1 MRILGID
8 PGSRVTGWGVLD
20 SSGWDIRLVAH
31 GAIRAGDGGP
41 LGERLVR
48 LMEGLRQVIVAHGP
62 DVVAIEEVFTAKNAR
77 AALVLGHARGVALL
91 AACEAGISIHEYAPT
106 RVKSAITGSGRAEK
120 AQVQAALAVQL
131 AMREIPRPIDASDA
145 LAVALC
151 HAATARFTE
160 RVSGHDAPGS
170 RSASARDA
178 RSGLA
183 RAPRRGRL
191 RLT

>member
-20 SSGWDIRLVAH
+20 SSGWDMRLVAL

-41 LGERLVR
+41 LGNRLVR
-48 LMEGLRQVIVAHGP
+48 IMEALRQVIVAHGP

-91 AACEAGISIHEYAPT
+91 AAGEAGLSIHEYAPT
-106 RVKSAITGSGRAEK
+106 QVKRAVTGSGRAEK

-131 AMREIPRPIDASDA
+131 AMREPPRPIDASDA

-151 HAATARFTE
+151 HAATARFTA
-160 RVSGHDAPGS
+160 RVSAADD
-170 RSASARDA
+170 RASLSGLPRDARDA
-178 RSGLA
+178 LT

>member
-20 SSGWDIRLVAH
+20 SSGWDIRVVAH

-62 DVVAIEEVFTAKNAR
+62 QVVAIEEVFTAKNAR
-77 AALVLGHARGVALL
+77 SALILGHARGVALL
-91 AACEAGISIHEYAPT
+91 AACEAGLPIHEYAPT
-106 RVKSAITGSGRAEK
+106 QVKSAITGSGRAEK

-160 RVSGHDAPGS
+160 RVAAQDARATLAPG
-170 RSASARDA
+170 R
-178 RSGLA
+178 
-183 RAPRRGRL
+183 PTRRGRL